1 MISWEFLYYRGA
13 SLTQSLVSA
22 RVSSESQQSG
32 LTFSQKYRVNFF
44 GYDRLVFNGFHS
56 FLPTFYGEL
65 ETVTETVWM
74 MVFACDT
81 PGSGRSS
88 DINIFWVI
96 KLNGL
101 NSQWSKLRYIDE
113 DVLCWY
119 LFLFK
124 ISWIAIV
131 MRPKILYW
139 VMWYLWWNKSG
150 MLYFQSRHLDKP

>member
-1 MISWEFLYYRGA
+1 MISEEFLYYCGA

-74 MVFACDT
+74 RVFACDT
-81 PGSGRSS
+81 PGSGRSP
-88 DINIFWVI
+88 DINIF
-96 KLNGL
+96 
-101 NSQWSKLRYIDE
+101 
-113 DVLCWY
+113 
-119 LFLFK
+119 
-124 ISWIAIV
+124 
-131 MRPKILYW
+131 
-139 VMWYLWWNKSG
+139 
-150 MLYFQSRHLDKP
+150 LDY